1 MSQTRNKTQNKTKAG
16 GKKTAAKN
24 GAQNFQFETEV
35 RQLLKLMIHS
45 LYTHKEVFLRE
56 LISNASDACDKLRF
70 AALTDGALKSEAG
83 EPLIRIRHD
92 EKQRTIS
99 VSDNGIGMSRG
110 EVMENIGTIARS
122 GTKRF
127 VEAAQAQK
135 GDDLSLIGQFGVGF
149 YSAFMVAE
157 KVELWTRRAGGKAA
171 EAVKWSSDGE
181 GYTMENARRER
192 HGTEVVLH
200 LRREEKEFLNGGRL
214 RDIIARY
221 SDHISIPIEMPAPG
235 GDGEWEE
242 VNKGAALWTRPRRE
256 ISAREYDNFYAALSM
271 DAQPPAAVVH
281 NRVEGRMDYIS
292 LFFIPAAARFNMFDP
307 EERRG
312 VKLYVRRIFI
322 LEDSR
327 LLLPRYLRFVR
338 GVVDA
343 ADLPL
348 NVSREFLQHDR
359 GIDTMRKACAKR
371 ILAEL
376 KRIAD
381 KDAEKYQALWNEYG
395 AALKEGLVED
405 PDNAPLLLE
414 LARFATTAGD
424 SAEQK
429 VSLAEYARR
438 MPFHQKAVYYI
449 TAQSHAAAQG
459 SPHLEIFRK
468 KNIEV
473 LLLSDAVDE
482 WLVAYVPKFQDR
494 PLKSV
499 AHGEVDLVGGGDKG
513 AAGDNVLAPE
523 VLAKLK
529 DLLGGKVKAVTASSR
544 LTDSPAC
551 LVAGEHDVGGNMK
564 RILGQLGQQPPDS
577 KPIMELNPAH
587 PLVKQLGVD
596 NADLADWAEV
606 LFSQA
611 ALSEGAALAEPAE
624 YVRKVNALLTRG
636 VLRG

>member
-127 VEAAQAQK
+127 VEAAQAKK

-157 KVELWTRRAGGKAA
+157 KVELWTRRAGGKA

-235 GDGEWEE
+235 GDGEWEA

-256 ISAREYDNFYAALSM
+256 ISAREYENFYAALSM

-482 WLVAYVPKFQDR
+482 WLVAHVPKFQDR

-499 AHGEVDLVGGGDKG
+499 AHGEVDLAGGGDKG